1 MLSMQNSPTFILPP
15 SSDLES
21 NPSHGY
27 LSHPQPTDCR
37 SSLADPPAFPDYSRM
52 DDQLSQRASVST
64 DDSSNDSAES
74 WDADGP
80 SDNSPPGE
88 SGVKVPTTQV
98 GPSHVLQ
105 FNILASPEPDVVPKV
120 EELEDHGDLQGIKP
134 LGVET
139 PTPSGPHATATD
151 SSAAPVNVPRKR
163 GRPRKHPLPV
173 PGGHVKITKGRSKTG
188 CITCRR
194 RKKKCDETKPACLN
208 CQKNAVVCEGYPPKE
223 IWKSGKQKLE
233 DARTQTVVYRALPI
247 LIDGIETEMDRKLLD
262 HFVYGFSRVLTLIN
276 DDSNPFKEILL
287 PMATQHRGLMHS
299 LMCLSGSHLS
309 GLSPEPGVKERK
321 YYHFHRA
328 IRDLKANITARNMAE
343 EQEPELLSEDPII
356 ASTIALSLNT
366 ICEGETNG
374 EYRPHMDAARYL
386 LVTQKPRNENFR
398 QFIVE
403 FFQYHDVSNSI
414 TSLDRRPAHL
424 DGELRLPDFVP
435 HAQAGMFLGVFDGL
449 FRYISQVTR
458 LRDRIRQRSNE
469 GYEPAVDYQILS
481 DAVMIDSSIRTW
493 ETSHPPNTPNYY
505 LAQLYRQSTWVY
517 LYRTIRPSRPSD
529 KIAQVVDDGLE
540 FLDLLPQDAG
550 AFSIVLMPLFLLGC
564 SAFAPRQR
572 EKIQKGF
579 EALKAYSN
587 LRNIAPAF
595 EVVQRVWKVMDTKT
609 EDSWDWER
617 IIKEMNMDFLIT

>member
-1 MLSMQNSPTFILPP
+1 MLSMQNSTYLPA
-15 SSDLES
+15 D
-21 NPSHGY
+21 PSHGY
-27 LSHPQPTDCR
+27 PSHSHSDRRPSLVEPPSFPEDYSMDDSLSH
-37 SSLADPPAFPDYSRM
+37 
-52 DDQLSQRASVST
+52 RASIST
-64 DDSSNDSAES
+64 SDTSNDSPES
-74 WDADGP
+74 WDDGP
-80 SDNSPPGE
+80 SDNSPPGD
-88 SGVKVPTTQV
+88 GTTNRKFQACPTTTLT
-98 GPSHVLQ
+98 GPSAIFE
-105 FNILASPEPDVVPKV
+105 FNILTSQDESDVVPKV
-120 EELEDHGDLQGIKP
+120 EELDDNDELGLQSIKP
-134 LGVET
+134 VALGVEN
-139 PTPSGPHATATD
+139 ATMT
-151 SSAAPVNVPRKR
+151 STAPPANVPRKR

-173 PGGHVKITKGRSKTG
+173 PGGQVKVTKGRSKTG
-188 CITCRR
+188 CVTCRR
-194 RKKKCDETKPACLN
+194 RKKKCDETKPSCLN

-223 IWKSGKQKLE
+223 IWKSGRQKLE
-233 DARTQTVVYRALPI
+233 DARSQTVVHRSLPI
-247 LIDGIETEMDRKLLD
+247 LIDGIETAMDRKLLD

-309 GLSPEPGVKERK
+309 GISPEPGVNERK
-321 YYHFHRA
+321 FYHFHKA
-328 IRDLKANITARNMAE
+328 IRDLKANITARSAMT

-366 ICEGETNG
+366 ICEGETAG

-435 HAQAGMFLGVFDGL
+435 HAQAGSFLGVFDGL
-449 FRYISQVTR
+449 FRYISQVTS
-458 LRDRIRQRSNE
+458 LRDRTRQRFSE

-540 FLDLLPQDAG
+540 YMDLLPQDAG

-564 SAFAPRQR
+564 SAFLPRQR
-572 EKIQKGF
+572 ERIQKGF
-579 EALKAYSN
+579 ETLKSYSN
-587 LRNIAPAF
+587 LRNIEPAF
-595 EVVQRVWKVMDTKT
+595 KVVQRVWEVMDTKT
-609 EDSWDWER
+609 EDSWDWEK